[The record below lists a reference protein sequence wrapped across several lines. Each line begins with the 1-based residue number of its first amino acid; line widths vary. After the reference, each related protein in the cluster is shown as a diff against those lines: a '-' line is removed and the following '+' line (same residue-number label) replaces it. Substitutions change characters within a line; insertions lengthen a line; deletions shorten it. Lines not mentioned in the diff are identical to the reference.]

1 MKSFKVN
8 PGDNFLRTD
17 IENLISGK
25 VNPELGKSRHQ

>member
-25 VNPELGKSRHQ
+25 RESGIRKK